1 MVSDDFTVPASAYSL
16 FYEPKFLTNI
26 LFYSSQLQK
35 IDRFLDIFDLQYNS
49 DLSK

>member
-16 FYEPKFLTNI
+16 YEPKFLTNI

-35 IDRFLDIFDLQYNS
+35 IDRFLDIFNLQYNS